1 VSDSWSLLISFDSLQ
16 MFFFFGLQKIM
27 KTYQK
32 ENTGIG
38 NFLRVVLLI
47 IEVFLLLYFSL
58 LVLDVMVLQTTS
70 FSSTNTVLSK
80 CSLLYVALASQS
92 NDIEINY
99 KKLCIYQQTSNIYAI
114 DLPNPSSKFK

>member
-1 VSDSWSLLISFDSLQ
+1 
-16 MFFFFGLQKIM
+16 M

-47 IEVFLLLYFSL
+47 IEVFLMLYFSL
-58 LVLDVMVLQTTS
+58 LVLDVMVLQTTFLS
-70 FSSTNTVLSK
+70 ANTVLSK

-99 KKLCIYQQTSNIYAI
+99 KKFCIYQQTSSIYAI

>member
-1 VSDSWSLLISFDSLQ
+1 
-16 MFFFFGLQKIM
+16 M

-70 FSSTNTVLSK
+70 FLSTNIVLSK
-80 CSLLYVALASQS
+80 CSLLYVASQS

-99 KKLCIYQQTSNIYAI
+99 KKFCIYQQTSNIYAI

>member
-1 VSDSWSLLISFDSLQ
+1 
-16 MFFFFGLQKIM
+16 M

-70 FSSTNTVLSK
+70 FLSTNKVLSK
-80 CSLLYVALASQS
+80 CSLLYVALASQNNIMTLKLTIKNSVYTCRPLIFMLLISLTPVPNSSRMS
-92 NDIEINY
+92 N
-99 KKLCIYQQTSNIYAI
+99 LA
-114 DLPNPSSKFK
+114 